1 MKAALSKKVMNM
13 LSTEVPKASATLG
26 GEEDNKEA
34 SQSLFTTMHNTLYKS
49 DQIKRHMQAK

>member
-26 GEEDNKEA
+26 GEEDNQEA
-34 SQSLFTTMHNTLYKS
+34 SKSLFTTMHNTLYKS
-49 DQIKRHMQAK
+49 D